1 MTEQKKLR
9 NLITFQESI
18 SKFKPLNLSAVLLIP
33 DTQKKLGSQ
42 VSISE
47 IVDHGPG
54 KSSQMTLQPN
64 QASGSHL
71 LL

>member
-1 MTEQKKLR
+1 MTRQKKLR
-9 NLITFQESI
+9 DLITFQESTA
-18 SKFKPLNLSAVLLIP
+18 KFEPLNLSTILFKP
-33 DTQKKLGSQ
+33 DTQKKLVSQ

-54 KSSQMTLQPN
+54 KSSQMTLQLN